1 MPDPLPSPVRPHAD
15 APPRVF
21 VLRYWQERNEDG
33 SAWRISL
40 YSPLLRTSRY
50 FRGAEQLCAYL
61 RSLDPSWPDL
71 PDP

>member
-1 MPDPLPSPVRPHAD
+1 M
-15 APPRVF
+15 F

-40 YSPLLRTSRY
+40 YSPSLRTSRY